1 MYTVLVVEDPLA
13 DGGLTSPALKALTP
27 LLQVHAVR
35 DGVEALAFLRQEGP
49 YAHAPRP
56 DIIVLDLTRSKKNGH
71 ALLAEIT
78 QAPQW
83 QRIPV
88 VLLPSS
94 HKPVDIR
101 TALRWG
107 APLTGK
113 SPRQ

>member
-1 MYTVLVVEDPLA
+1 MYTMLVVEDPLA
-13 DGGLTSPALKALTP
+13 DGGLMSQMRKALTP
-27 LLQVHAVR
+27 LVQVHAVR
-35 DGVEALAFLRQEGP
+35 DGGEALAFLRQEGP

-56 DIIVLDLTRSKKNGH
+56 DIIVLDLTRSKKNGQ

-94 HKPVDIR
+94 PQPVNIR